1 MPVTPVTFRRL
12 PAFGWAWPII
22 AVAVACSGGGGTVAS
37 PATPVAGRAARPAP
51 RRPALPAD
59 ADTCESGAY
68 YQFGLSQLHKYPERA
83 AAAFYW
89 SQRLAPANAVAYYA
103 QRIALLMADPGLLRG
118 YFEGDRS
125 TLQSADVKRID
136 SLQVRAL
143 GLDPFLPRRLDEDL
157 IVAYYTDQVQQD
169 LRSHGADISDAVV
182 EYYVRRDLLS
192 ADAGTRAWL
201 AFARGD
207 YKQAADFWAGEV
219 RHNPKNTD
227 LRAQRSQ
234 ALFLLGSFDSAR
246 AELTAA
252 LTAARRSDAEKMKY
266 VYDSKAIWEYE
277 LGRIGELQGNDSV
290 ARDAYQQSLVE
301 DLSFYP
307 AHRRLA
313 SVALRLRD
321 TATAMTELQRTLDI
335 KEDDYAA
342 RMELGVLDIARRAWE
357 PATEQL
363 RRVTE
368 IEPWVAYPHFLLANV
383 RMDAGDRDGGAAEY
397 QRFLGL
403 ASLSDPMVSVARQ
416 RLAALAAPKP

>member
-1 MPVTPVTFRRL
+1 VSLTPNIVRCL
-12 PAFGWAWPII
+12 PRSAWAWPI
-22 AVAVACSGGGGTVAS
+22 VALAAACGGSGSQVAS
-37 PATPVAGRAARPAP
+37 PATPVAGRSARPAP

-59 ADTCESGAY
+59 ADTCEATAY
-68 YQFGLSQLHKYPERA
+68 YQFGLSQLRKYPERA

-89 SQRLAPANAVAYYA
+89 SQRLAPATAVSYYA

-118 YFEGDRS
+118 YVEGDRS
-125 TLQSADVKRID
+125 TLQSSDVRRID
-136 SLQVRAL
+136 SLQVRAM
-143 GLDPFLPRRLDEDL
+143 GLDPFFPRRLDEDL
-157 IVAYYTDQVQQD
+157 IVSYFTDQVQQD
-169 LRSHGADISDAVV
+169 LRSHGQDISDAVV
-182 EYYVRRDLLS
+182 EYYVRRDLQS
-192 ADAGTRAWL
+192 ADAATRAWL

-219 RHNPKNTD
+219 RHDPKNTD
-227 LRAQRSQ
+227 LRARRSQ

-252 LTAARRSDAEKMKY
+252 ITAARRSDAEKMKY

-313 SVALRLRD
+313 AVALRGRD
-321 TATAMTELQRTLDI
+321 TATALTELQRTLDI
-335 KEDDYAA
+335 KDDDYAA
-342 RMELGVLDIARRAWE
+342 RMELSVLDIARRAYE

-368 IEPWVAYPHFLLANV
+368 IEPFAAYPHFLLANV
-383 RMDAGDRDGGAAEY
+383 RMDAGDHDGAATEY
-397 QRFLGL
+397 QRFLAL
-403 ASLSDPMVSVARQ
+403 ASQSDPNVSVARQ